1 MKRIAIIGSC
11 GYVGNICYSYL
22 TSNNDIDVTC
32 YDIAPTDVFPPHRQL
47 KSSAIS
53 VEDIRMYDVILY
65 FAGIH
70 TEACDSISYDTVFDI
85 NVNEPCH
92 IVKHLTEK
100 QLFIYASTAA
110 VYSDTMD
117 RLSSET
123 THINI
128 ESLTKYERSMVE
140 RELAISSK
148 NKKSIGLR
156 MGSVISIS
164 NNMRLDSLYSGIYK
178 QLLLDANVRI
188 WNKNAQ
194 RSILWHKDLTA
205 AISKIIDSS
214 TTICG
219 SSVYNLTSFNTTV
232 YDVAKYAVSFNN
244 KEIVEMGSS
253 ISRGFKI
260 DISKFCDTFDY
271 TVSGNIEIIHSAFI
285 LNKNTFIELIN
296 KQCCVVCGKTL
307 SRILNLGEQP
317 LANDLRTTPQATC
330 KYPLELYR
338 CYKCNHTQIGH
349 FVDKATL
356 FSNYLYE
363 SGTSLTSKLYFADFA
378 ERYSA
383 RTTKKER
390 NILEIAC
397 NDGSQLNEFK
407 AQGWNTYGV
416 DPAEN
421 LTSTAKLNDHNVLC
435 DYWGSMKTP
444 FQSVKFDLIVAQN
457 VLAHVTT
464 PVAFVRQ
471 CVECMN
477 DDTLLVIQTSQSNM
491 YFNGEFDTIYHEH
504 ISFFT
509 IKSMQY
515 LAKLCGCTLVNVYKT
530 PIHGTSY
537 VFELKKGIHTDIKL
551 PLLDEENRRGL
562 YNETIYQRFKES
574 ASLTKSIAS
583 SLITTYKSNNY
594 RIIGY
599 GAAAKGNVFLNYLSD
614 SSPHSNI
621 LPECII
627 DESSLKLNKYTP
639 CTHIPIKSIN
649 TLNSLNNTKLCIIV
663 TAWNFISEIEKKIVS
678 HIEKS
683 NLHMRVELL
692 VFFPDLHIVRL
703 KDTLRT

>member
-53 VEDIRMYDVILY
+53 VEEIRMYDIILY
-65 FAGIH
+65 FAGVH
-70 TEACDSISYDTVFDI
+70 TEACDSISYETVFDI

-92 IVKHLTEK
+92 IVKHLTDT

-110 VYSDTMD
+110 VYSDITD
-117 RLSSET
+117 KLSSET
-123 THINI
+123 TLINI
-128 ESLTKYERSMVE
+128 DSLTKYERSMIE
-140 RELAISSK
+140 REIAISSQS
-148 NKKSIGLR
+148 KKSIGLR

-178 QLLLDANVRI
+178 QLLLDVNVKI

-194 RSILWHKDLTA
+194 RSILWYKDLTV

-219 SSVYNLTSFNTTV
+219 SSVYNLSSFNTSV

-244 KEIVEMGSS
+244 
-253 ISRGFKI
+253 
-260 DISKFCDTFDY
+260 
-271 TVSGNIEIIHSAFI
+271 N
-285 LNKNTFIELIN
+285 
-296 KQCCVVCGKTL
+296 
-307 SRILNLGEQP
+307 
-317 LANDLRTTPQATC
+317 
-330 KYPLELYR
+330 
-338 CYKCNHTQIGH
+338 
-349 FVDKATL
+349 
-356 FSNYLYE
+356 E
-363 SGTSLTSKLYFADFA
+363 SGTRLTSKLYFADFA

-383 RTTKKER
+383 RMTKKER

-407 AQGWNTYGV
+407 SRGWNTYGV

-421 LTSTAKLNDHNVLC
+421 LTSTAKRNDHNVLC

-457 VLAHVTT
+457 VLAHVTS

-537 VFELKKGIHTDIKL
+537 VFELKKGVHTDIKL
-551 PLLDEENRRGL
+551 QLLDEEIQRGL

-683 NLHMRVELL
+683 NLHMRVDLL